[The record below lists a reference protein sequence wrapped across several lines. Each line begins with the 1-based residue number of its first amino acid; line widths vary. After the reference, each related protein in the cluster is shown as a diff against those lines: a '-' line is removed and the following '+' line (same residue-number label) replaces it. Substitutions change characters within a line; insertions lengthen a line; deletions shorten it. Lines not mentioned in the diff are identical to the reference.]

1 METGWNMLKDRNETI
16 FQAEEFMIHPRQN
29 RTKTTLSPNSFSKV
43 KVNYFCYD
51 NFFVTP
57 WTPNRL
63 CQAHEWPLE
72 GTSSRTT
79 RTP

>member
-16 FQAEEFMIHPRQN
+16 CQAEEFMIHPRQN
-29 RTKTTLSPNSFSKV
+29 RTKTTLSPKFIQKSQMFV
-43 KVNYFCYD
+43 ITT
-51 NFFVTP
+51 FFDTL
-57 WTPNRL
+57 TPNRL
-63 CQAHEWPLE
+63 CQANEWPLE